1 MDTLKA
7 ILSLAM
13 LILEIVLIVKLFISF
28 KQIKELTIENQN
40 MRSLIKDIAYKQ
52 KQAFENQNKKIDEII
67 EKINNA
73 TNK

>member
-40 MRSLIKDIAYKQ
+40 MRNLIENISFKQ
-52 KQAFENQNKKIDEII
+52 KKEFENQNNKLDEILN
-67 EKINNA
+67 KINDFPQN
-73 TNK
+73 